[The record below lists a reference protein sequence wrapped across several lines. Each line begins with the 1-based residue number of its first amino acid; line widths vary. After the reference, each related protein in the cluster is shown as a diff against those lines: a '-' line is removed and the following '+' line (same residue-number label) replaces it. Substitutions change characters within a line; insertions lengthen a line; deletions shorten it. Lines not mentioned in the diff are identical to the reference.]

1 MSTANSCLSLPH
13 RSVFL
18 AISMSV
24 SIVYPTNSHSLYHFI
39 LYSMQQVCSQ
49 CGSSD
54 FAPDPE
60 SYFVC
65 TQCGLRKDSVALES
79 RLGTS
84 DFQPGGNNVESAKG
98 WKSRFGSV
106 REANEAKVK
115 REIGKLVGGM
125 GLPGLCTNIALRIY
139 TLVQEK
145 GFVQG
150 RKSARVMAVALYIA
164 CRMQK
169 SPFLLVDFSDYLGL
183 DLFQLGKYFLKILAL
198 LKLLNR
204 QIPLVDP
211 LFYIQRYCGK
221 LGFEDRKLKV
231 ANTAMNIV
239 KRMNRD
245 WICDG
250 RKPAGLWGAA
260 ILIAA
265 RSHGFQR
272 STQQILSV
280 VKVSSDTVRKRLEE
294 FQKLPIAA
302 LTMEEFEGKLDSSEW
317 DVAEP
322 PCYRHTPVGHPPLAI
337 REEQSEA
344 IAALCEDSVKDTC
357 SDVDDD
363 EINDIILSPE
373 ESTLKRILW
382 ESVNADWLE
391 KQRLREE
398 RKLTNPAKVPVKRR
412 AKVPMEPAKD
422 PADALRKCGKL
433 PKKMETSTLKCFGS
447 KGNTA
452 YRAKSPF

>member
-1 MSTANSCLSLPH
+1 
-13 RSVFL
+13 
-18 AISMSV
+18 
-24 SIVYPTNSHSLYHFI
+24 
-39 LYSMQQVCSQ
+39 MQQVCSQ
-49 CGSSD
+49 CGNSD
-54 FAPDPE
+54 FAHDPE
-60 SYFVC
+60 SNIVC
-65 TQCGLRKDSVALES
+65 TQCGLRKDTVALES
-79 RLGTS
+79 RQGTS
-84 DFQPGGNNVESAKG
+84 DFQPGGKNVDSAKC
-98 WKSRFGSV
+98 WKSRLGSV
-106 REANEAKVK
+106 REGNEAKVK
-115 REIGKLVGGM
+115 KDIGKLVGGM
-125 GLPGLCTNIALRIY
+125 GLPGLCANIALRIY

-150 RKSARVMAVALYIA
+150 RKRARVIAVALYIA

-183 DLFQLGKYFLKILAL
+183 DLFQLGKYFLKIITL
-198 LKLLNR
+198 LKLLSR
-204 QIPLVDP
+204 HIPLVDP
-211 LFYIQRYCGK
+211 LLYIQRYCSK
-221 LGFEDRKLKV
+221 LGFEDKKLQV
-231 ANTAMNIV
+231 ASTAMHII

-245 WICDG
+245 WICEG

-294 FQKLPIAA
+294 FQKLPVAA
-302 LTMEEFEGKLDSSEW
+302 LTMEEFEGKFDSLEW

-322 PCYRHTPVGHPPLAI
+322 PCYRRIPVDHSPLAI
-337 REEQSEA
+337 REEQSRA
-344 IAALCEDSVKDTC
+344 VAALCEDPAKDTC

-373 ESTLKRILW
+373 EAALKRILW

-398 RKLTNPAKVPVKRR
+398 KKLTNPAKVSVKRR

-422 PADALRKCGKL
+422 AADALRKCGKL
-433 PKKMETSTLKCFGS
+433 SKKMETYPLEQLLE
-447 KGNTA
+447 
-452 YRAKSPF
+452 